1 MEFDVSALRK
11 DTDEDKFP
19 YDDRAVTFIHV
30 DSSGTVTADHT
41 KTGKTTI
48 LNDWRPG
55 ELLVATWTGARRS
68 DTFSVDVEAAR
79 KALPGTSGPRGALK
93 GRARR
98 KGLGP
103 RQNQIVKQ
111 LNDEID
117 SNGRRKYTVQQ
128 LADEFGTSRH
138 TILEAI
144 KAASAVSG

>member
-30 DSSGTVTADHT
+30 DSSGLVTADHT

-79 KALPGTSGPRGALK
+79 KALIGVRESRGTAAIK
-93 GRARR
+93 ERR
-98 KGLGP
+98 QGLGP

-111 LNDEID
+111 LHDELG
-117 SNGRRKYTVQQ
+117 SNGKSKYTVQQ
-128 LADEFGTSRH
+128 LADEFGTSRSV
-138 TILEAI
+138 ILEAI
-144 KAASAVSG
+144 KAASVDL